1 MKTSSDLHEKLQ
13 EAARHRTVLD
23 VGEQRVAKVYAEA
36 LLNAAATQGDVD
48 GVVEEFE
55 SLVNDVFTQTPEFE
69 ALLSS
74 GAIGRKQKDEVLRKI
89 FADKLSPVF
98 LNFLLVLSDHER
110 LDMLRGILAAAQEL
124 RDERTGRMRVEVQSA
139 TPLPED
145 QRERLR
151 RELKETFEREPLLS
165 VRTDPELLGGLV
177 VRVGDWLYDAS
188 VRTQLQSIRN
198 QIIERSSH
206 EIQSGR
212 DRFSSADGN

>member
-1 MKTSSDLHEKLQ
+1 MKSSSDLHEKLQ
-13 EAARHRTVLD
+13 EAARQGTVLD

-36 LLNAAATQGDVD
+36 LLNAAAKQGDVD

-55 SLVNDVFTQTPEFE
+55 SLVNDVFTRTPEFE

-74 GAIGRKQKDEVLRKI
+74 GAIGRKQKDEVLRKT

-98 LNFLLVLSDHER
+98 LNVLLVLSDHER

-124 RDERTGRMRVEVQSA
+124 RDERMGRMRVEVQSA

-151 RELKETFEREPLLS
+151 RELKETFQREPLLS

-188 VRTQLQSIRN
+188 VRAQLDSIRN

-212 DRFSSADGN
+212 DRFNSADGN

>member
-1 MKTSSDLHEKLQ
+1 MERSTFR
-13 EAARHRTVLD
+13 A
-23 VGEQRVAKVYAEA
+23 
-36 LLNAAATQGDVD
+36 
-48 GVVEEFE
+48 
-55 SLVNDVFTQTPEFE
+55 
-69 ALLSS
+69 S

-89 FADKLSPVF
+89 FAGKTSPVF

-124 RDERTGRMRVEVQSA
+124 RDERMGRMRVEVQSA

-151 RELKETFEREPLLS
+151 RELKETFQREPLLS

-188 VRTQLQSIRN
+188 VRTQLDSIRN

-212 DRFSSADGN
+212 DRFSTAIGN

>member
-1 MKTSSDLHEKLQ
+1 MKSSTDLHEKLQ
-13 EAARHRTVLD
+13 EAARQRTVLD
-23 VGEQRVAKVYAEA
+23 VGEQRVAKIYAEA
-36 LLNAAATQGDVD
+36 LLNAAAAQGDVD

-55 SLVNDVFTQTPEFE
+55 SLVNDVFTQAPEFE

-74 GAIGRKQKDEVLRKI
+74 GAIGGKQKVEVLRKTLEGK
-89 FADKLSPVF
+89 ASPVF
-98 LNFLLVLSDHER
+98 LNFMLVLSDHER

-139 TPLPED
+139 TPLPEH

-151 RELKETFEREPLLS
+151 RELKETFQREPLLS
-165 VRTDPELLGGLV
+165 VRTDAELLGGLV